1 MPTDDGAIPSS
12 SRPAPPE
19 NLPTTSSI
27 ALPIPSE
34 EHDDLEL
41 SPIRAHYLKKTLIQL
56 QCNRELQTISS
67 NAYNNVSTLSY
78 LGPPFS
84 PPPKD
89 APRIDLPFTRYLF
102 RQFVLTFPFL
112 ASAPKNFFPEKVQ
125 PFVASLL
132 SRNLYP
138 ASVLDH
144 DDKDAEQVGTAK
156 LLAKLERNLALF
168 LNYAVKVAEK
178 EDVVRLRQSDLQRL
192 ELLAK
197 RRREKLA
204 KFKDVFDV
212 NVVCVRSVVEKGR
225 VRSRAHEVRC
235 LSRDT
240 SLTGFIILE

>member
-1 MPTDDGAIPSS
+1 
-12 SRPAPPE
+12 
-19 NLPTTSSI
+19 
-27 ALPIPSE
+27 
-34 EHDDLEL
+34 
-41 SPIRAHYLKKTLIQL
+41 
-56 QCNRELQTISS
+56 
-67 NAYNNVSTLSY
+67 

-89 APRIDLPFTRYLF
+89 APKIDLPFTRYLF

-112 ASAPKNFFPEKVQ
+112 ASAPKNFFPDKVQ

-138 ASVLDH
+138 SSVLDD

-156 LLAKLERNLALF
+156 LLVKLERNLALF
-168 LNYAVKVAEK
+168 FNYAVKVVEK
-178 EDVVRLRQSDLQRL
+178 EEVVRLKQSDLQRL

-197 RRREKLA
+197 KRRTKLT

-225 VRSRAHEVRC
+225 VRSRVHEVC
-235 LSRDT
+235 FLSDVT
-240 SLTGFIILE
+240 SLSGLIISE